1 MPQWISNLVVNYFL
15 PPKLLNNANRT
26 PELDNQ
32 KSPGLPKPRLT
43 LAQIATSLPKNPVTN
58 HGASASDET
67 NLGWLRPGDPRSE
80 LLLTI
85 FHSDIGLPLMLHGL
99 PSSSSLSSFPRPSN
113 DLVVSI
119 SPLARVRSGGYA
131 VPTFIVHGTKDVI
144 APYPAAERF
153 TQALRDRG
161 VESKLLGLEGLPH
174 VFDVRMRPGSE
185 GWENCVRP
193 GLDFLVEH
201 ARA

>member
-1 MPQWISNLVVNYFL
+1 MPQWISNLAVSYCV
-15 PPKLLNNANRT
+15 PPELLDNPNRT
-26 PELDNQ
+26 SELDNQ
-32 KSPGLPKPRLT
+32 KNPALPKPRLT
-43 LAQIATSLPKNPVTN
+43 LAQIAAALPKNPVTN
-58 HGASASDET
+58 YGASASDET

-80 LLLTI
+80 LLLTV

-99 PSSSSLSSFPRPSN
+99 PSSLSLSSFPRPSQ
-113 DLVVSI
+113 DLVKSI

-131 VPTFIVHGTKDVI
+131 IPTFVVHGTKDVI
-144 APYPAAERF
+144 APFSAAERF

-161 VESKLLGLEGLPH
+161 VESKFLGLQGLPH

-193 GLDFLVEH
+193 GLDFLIEH
-201 ARA
+201 VRS